1 MRVMKT
7 VDADWQGK
15 LLNHLS
21 EAGPVGERT
30 VVYLREN
37 SIRLCVVDNDATNL
51 WWKAKLTAS
60 GPGMQRAMFLS
71 RHLANLAPHSPWL
84 MASIVHETRHLEQG
98 FWTAFSVY
106 GELDAWQAGFRFY
119 ETLPGHRPLKPT
131 VRQLLALPLS
141 HERSI
146 LRQARD
152 LINQNENEGSTF
164 LQQMGWVVTGKKSPR
179 HIYWI
184 KLLPLNPLF
193 SQGHPG

>member
-1 MRVMKT
+1 MQKMATIEKPWEE
-7 VDADWQGK
+7 A
-15 LLNHLS
+15 LLNNLAC
-21 EAGPVGERT
+21 AGPLGLHAAE
-30 VVYLREN
+30 YLRCN
-37 SIRLCVVDNDATNL
+37 RIQLNVVNNDATNL
-51 WWKAKLTAS
+51 WWKMKWGLS
-60 GPGMQRAMFLS
+60 GPRMQPAMFLS
-71 RHLANLAPHSPWL
+71 RHLANKPPDSAWL
-84 MASIVHETRHLEQG
+84 MASIVHETRHLQQG

-131 VRQLLALPLS
+131 IRQLLALPLS
-141 HERSI
+141 HEPSI

-164 LQQMGWVVTGKKSPR
+164 LQQVGWVVMGKKSPR